1 MAEQRAVIL
10 MVDDEP
16 AIRELMK
23 LRLED
28 AGFEVITAVDGRD
41 GLERYKENKDLVQV
55 VVTDLEMPT
64 MSGADMLRQIFKIT
78 PAMKV
83 IVASGQLGDPQ
94 FEELCTSAPAIHK
107 PYTARELTDAVR
119 MLV

>member
-1 MAEQRAVIL
+1 

-83 IVASGQLGDPQ
+83 IVASGQL
-94 FEELCTSAPAIHK
+94 LSAPRQGQS
-107 PYTARELTDAVR
+107 ARKGVR
-119 MLV
+119 LRNSRGRLNLIPTWWCWANGRIGS

>member
-1 MAEQRAVIL
+1 MVGKKVLIL
-10 MVDDEP
+10 VVDDEP

-23 LRLED
+23 IRLED

-41 GLERYKENKDLVQV
+41 GLKKYKAHKDQVQI
-55 VVTDLEMPT
+55 VVTDLGMPEMN
-64 MSGADMLRQIFKIT
+64 GADMIRQISEIT
-78 PAMKV
+78 PTIKV

-94 FEELCTSAPAIHK
+94 FEELCAGAPAIHK

-119 MLV
+119 LLL